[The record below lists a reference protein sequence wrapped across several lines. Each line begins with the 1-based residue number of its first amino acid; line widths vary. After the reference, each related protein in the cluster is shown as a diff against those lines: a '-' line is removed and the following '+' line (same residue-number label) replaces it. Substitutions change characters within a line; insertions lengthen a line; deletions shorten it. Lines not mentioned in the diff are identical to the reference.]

1 MGRSKKNMKLKA
13 NIKTIPS
20 QNRLHQ
26 LSIPIIGLTGGIAS
40 GKSTVSK
47 HLEAMGLPLIS
58 ADQLVK
64 TIYGWSE
71 SLEFVK
77 KEFPDAVEK
86 GQIQFSILR
95 QKVFQDKRIKEL
107 VESFIYQRL
116 PKAFNEAL
124 MTFKD
129 PQLVVYD
136 VPLLFERKLEQFFD
150 LKILVYAPR
159 EVQLK
164 RLMERDGI
172 NSELANSILDQQM
185 DIELK
190 KTQSD
195 FIIDNS
201 KDEKNLAEEIKH
213 FVRQTLE

>member
-1 MGRSKKNMKLKA
+1 MKLKP
-13 NIKTIPS
+13 NIKTLVPKE
-20 QNRLHQ
+20 RLHQ

-47 HLEAMGLPLIS
+47 HLEEMGLPLIS

-64 TIYGWSE
+64 AIYRWDE

-77 KEFPDAVEK
+77 KEFPDAIEK
-86 GQIQFSILR
+86 GQIQFSVLR
-95 QKVFQDKRIKEL
+95 QKVFKDKWVKEK
-107 VESFIYQRL
+107 VETFIYQRL

-124 MTFKD
+124 LKFNK

-136 VPLLFERKLEQFFD
+136 VPLLFERNLEHLFD
-150 LKILVYAPR
+150 LKVLVYAPR
-159 EVQLK
+159 DIQFNRLIK
-164 RLMERDGI
+164 RDAI
-172 NSELANSILDQQM
+172 NGELANSILDQQM

-190 KTQSD
+190 KSKAD

-201 KDEKNLAEEIKH
+201 KDEKNLAEE
-213 FVRQTLE
+213 VQNLLRQILE